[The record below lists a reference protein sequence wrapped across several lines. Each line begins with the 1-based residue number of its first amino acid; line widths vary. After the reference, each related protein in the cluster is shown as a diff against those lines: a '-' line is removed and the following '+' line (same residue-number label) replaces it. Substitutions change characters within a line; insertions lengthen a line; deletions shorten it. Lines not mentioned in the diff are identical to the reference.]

1 MPTPDCTD
9 YDKLRQA
16 LMLRFRM
23 TGEGFREK
31 FRSAVPM
38 NGETCSQ
45 YCTRLRNFLDR
56 WVELS
61 QTTKDYEAL
70 FDLFLKERF
79 LANCATPLELFL
91 REKED
96 ARLADMVARAEQYV
110 EAHGWANFAKR
121 AASKEKTEA
130 ASPRANEKPGT
141 PNQMSAARGLEAKRC
156 FLCSRPGHVAQNC
169 RAAASIQSPQQRR
182 CFKCGKTGHP
192 SWKCWQGDST
202 KPKETNRGSASACI
216 EEGYVELRNGE
227 KVPVVNTGLAR
238 KDLHMSEGLPV
249 VTGLVEGERARVL
262 RDTGCNTV
270 IVRRGLV
277 HDKSLTGTKSLV
289 YLLDRSVLM
298 LPEAWVVVDTPYFKG
313 RLRAKCMDDPIYDL
327 ILGNVDGVRRAD
339 DPDPNW
345 SAEAAPAAPP
355 LIRDRETP
363 ERKDGCERE
372 TAVLEEQGGCGAPD
386 SSSSQASP
394 VVTRA
399 QSRDKAPFRGLK
411 VNRELPGIS
420 REELI
425 EEQGKDPTLK
435 VCFGKLDQACGGRKG
450 DSHTFFMHGG
460 VLTRKYT
467 SKFGGEFVQVVVPK
481 RYRNAVL
488 ELAHDGVM
496 GGHQGTRRT
505 LLKMRAEF
513 FWPAMQANAKRYVAS
528 CDTCQ
533 RTTPKGHTRKAP
545 LVKVPII
552 DTPFQKVAIDIVGPL
567 NPRSAQGN
575 RYILTMI
582 DYATR
587 YPDAVAL
594 PSIETER
601 VAEALVQMFSR
612 VGVPREVLSDR
623 ATNFT
628 SEVMKEVSRL
638 LSVKQLHTAPY
649 HPMANGLVER
659 FNGTLKQMLK
669 RMCREKPND
678 WDRYLAPLLF
688 AYREV
693 PQESLGFAPFELL
706 YGRSVRGPLSV
717 LRELWTN
724 SEIPS
729 ETRTTYEYVL
739 ALRERLEHTCR
750 LAHEELEKAGERYG
764 RYYNLKS
771 RKRSLKPGDQVLILL
786 PTDHNKLL
794 MQWRGPFPVVDR
806 RGDVDYAVD
815 LGHSTKTFHINML
828 KKYQE
833 RATSASVAGAS
844 AVLPSEEGDS
854 SDITLPPPYL
864 TQFSRDV
871 RIGSNLTE
879 EQLAEARELLREFE
893 VIFSDLP
900 GTTGSAECKLDMRT
914 ELPVHVKQYPL
925 PFAVKEVVDQEVSD
939 MLRLGIAERSV
950 SAHNSPLLAV
960 QKSDGTHRVYDFHVE
975 YIKGSEN
982 VGADYMSRI
991 D

>member
-31 FRSAVPM
+31 FRSAAPM

-70 FDLFLKERF
+70 FDLFLRERF

-121 AASKEKTEA
+121 AAPKEKTEA
-130 ASPRANEKPGT
+130 ASPRGNEKPGT
-141 PNQMSAARGLEAKRC
+141 PNQMSAARGLEAKIC

-169 RAAASIQSPQQRR
+169 RAGAPNQSPQQRR
-182 CFKCGKTGHP
+182 CFKCGKTGHS

-238 KDLHMSEGLPV
+238 KDFEMSEGLPV

-277 HDKSLTGTKSLV
+277 HDESLTGTKLLI

-313 RLRAKCMDDPIYDL
+313 RLRAKCMDDPIYDP
-327 ILGNVDGVRRAD
+327 ILGNVEGVRRAD

-345 SAEAAPAAPP
+345 SAVTAPAAPP
-355 LIRDRETP
+355 LVGDRETP
-363 ERKDGCERE
+363 EKKVSCERE
-372 TAVLEEQGGCGAPD
+372 TVVLEEQGGCSAPD
-386 SSSSQASP
+386 SSTSQANP

-399 QSRDKAPFRGLK
+399 QSRDKTPFRGLK

-435 VCFGKLDQACGGRKG
+435 ACFGKLDQTCGGRKG

-460 VLTRKYT
+460 VLTRRYT

-488 ELAHDGVM
+488 ELAHGGVM

-513 FWPAMQANAKRYVAS
+513 FWPAMQADAKRYVAS

-552 DTPFQKVAIDIVGPL
+552 DTPFQKVAVDIVGPL

-612 VGVPREVLSDR
+612 VGDPREVLSDR
-623 ATNFT
+623 GTNFT
-628 SEVMKEVSRL
+628 SEVMKE
-638 LSVKQLHTAPY
+638 
-649 HPMANGLVER
+649 
-659 FNGTLKQMLK
+659 MLK

-729 ETRTTYEYVL
+729 DTRTTYEYVL

-771 RKRSLKPGDQVLILL
+771 RKRSLKPGEQVLTLL

-794 MQWRGPFPVVDR
+794 MQWRGPFSVVDR

-828 KKYQE
+828 KKHQE

-854 SDITLPPPYL
+854 SDITLPPPYQ

-950 SAHNSPLLAV
+950 
-960 QKSDGTHRVYDFHVE
+960 YDFRVE